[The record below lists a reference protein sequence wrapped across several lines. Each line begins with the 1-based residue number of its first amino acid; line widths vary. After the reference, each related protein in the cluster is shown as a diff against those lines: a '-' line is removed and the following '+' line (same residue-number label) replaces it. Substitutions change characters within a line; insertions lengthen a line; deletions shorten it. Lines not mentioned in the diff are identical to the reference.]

1 MTDSAAS
8 SRSGTIAGVLTIAY
22 AIAFN
27 IPFAT
32 LSSIFDYPQV
42 LRRPAGEVLTLFDA
56 GGAQLILTW
65 NAFAVAA
72 LLLVPLAIAVSL
84 RGDRVVRL
92 PALSIGA
99 AIVGS
104 LAGLAQAIGLWRWVF
119 VVPGLARAYVDP
131 AASEAAKASA
141 VDTFNLINQYGGV
154 TIGEHIGQLL
164 TALFVLML
172 SLALHRE
179 RSRITA
185 IIGFFAA
192 AAIAIGSVEGVA
204 IALGQPGKVLSLV
217 TIAGFLLLTLWLIAL
232 GVVMIRGSR
241 APSPGEM
248 YPSRR

>member
-1 MTDSAAS
+1 MADRVTS
-8 SRSGTIAGVLTIAY
+8 SSSTAIGVLTIAY

-32 LSSIFDYPQV
+32 LSTIFDYPQV
-42 LRRPAGEVLTLFDA
+42 LRRPGGEVLTLFNA
-56 GGAQLILTW
+56 GGAPLILTW
-65 NAFAVAA
+65 HTFAVAA
-72 LLLVPLAIAVSL
+72 LLLVPLSIAVSL
-84 RGDRVVRL
+84 RADRVARF
-92 PALSIGA
+92 PALAIGA

-131 AASEAAKASA
+131 AATDAAKSAA

-164 TALFVLML
+164 TALFVLTL
-172 SLALHRE
+172 SVALHRE

-185 IIGFFAA
+185 VIGFVAA
-192 AAIAIGSVEGVA
+192 AAIAIGSNEGVA
-204 IALGQPGKVLSLV
+204 IALGHTGKTLSLV

-232 GVVMIRGSR
+232 GVSLIRGPRVVAPAGMYSSSR
-241 APSPGEM
+241 
-248 YPSRR
+248 